1 MVTINPVSNIPK
13 IRPLKFDFGKD
24 AENLNKSF
32 KNVSGG
38 LKSSQDNI
46 KRINDTLE
54 KRIVSRRSKFAK
66 LFEAERLQRTF
77 NLRKQREDEIE
88 ATKIP
93 PPNTME
99 SITNA
104 AGAAGGG
111 FLGRLMKVIGFTLV
125 GALLKYIPP
134 LVGYAEEFIAR
145 LGEFGRIVGS
155 FANNTVDL
163 FRSTLTLLN
172 SLKENLLR
180 LDFFDSERKVR
191 NSFDELVKS
200 IEGMGDDFQS
210 TVDLFTTDITK
221 EIDGVTVG
229 SYSGSE
235 IPPVGGYEQEEPTL
249 GDTTAGGTTPG
260 TGGSSGKFGPATNA
274 LLDAIAYA
282 EGTAGHPNNGYL
294 THFTGAQYSGKG
306 YPEKHPDKVFHSKDY
321 SSAAFGRYQ
330 FMPGTWNTVG
340 GGAMTPERQ
349 DAAAVQLILRRLKLN
364 SPEELENLLQ
374 KQGISPQI
382 SSKLSPEW
390 ASFPTLSGNSYYGQP
405 VKKLEGIQQRYQQSL
420 QRQQTQTSSRQQAQ
434 TSPTGTAKASGT
446 LIPLSGT
453 SGTAGVAGRR
463 LSTPLSPFLPG
474 TGATITS
481 GKGWRTSTN
490 SYHRGYDVGAETG
503 TPVYSYF
510 PGVVT
515 RVFING
521 QGDGGYGNAI
531 EWKDDI
537 YGQTHF
543 YGHLSKPPS
552 LSVGSKF
559 QANSLLGYVGGTG
572 YGLPNKYDPHL
583 HWEIGPRGSEQDP
596 GEWLRSV
603 EAKPSPAQ
611 MAATPSQQKGQQVA
625 QQITPE
631 QKSKNVVAN
640 VPQPV
645 AQPQPSQGG
654 AASSGGQGKGP
665 SLGDMLNNF
674 MKQKLLLDTSF
685 L

>member
-1 MVTINPVSNIPK
+1 MSIINPVSNTPK
-13 IRPLKFDFGKD
+13 IRPIKFDFGRD

-32 KNVSGG
+32 KSVFGG
-38 LKSSQDNI
+38 LKNSQENI
-46 KRINDTLE
+46 KKINDTLE
-54 KRIVSRRSKFAK
+54 KRVVSRRSKFAK
-66 LFEAERLQRTF
+66 LFEADRVQRTF
-77 NLRKQREDEIE
+77 NARKQREDEIE

-104 AGAAGGG
+104 ASAAGGG

-145 LGEFGRIVGS
+145 LGEFGRIIGS
-155 FANNTVDL
+155 FTNNTIEI
-163 FRSTLTLLN
+163 FRSTLGLLN
-172 SLKENLLR
+172 SIKENILR
-180 LDFFDSERKVR
+180 LDFFDSEKRVK
-191 NSFDELVKS
+191 NSFDELVKN
-200 IEGMGDDFQS
+200 IEDLSGDFQD

-229 SYSGSE
+229 SYSGKE

-249 GDTTAGGTTPG
+249 GES
-260 TGGSSGKFGPATNA
+260 GGSGGNFGTKEQRA
-274 LLDAIAYA
+274 LLDAISFA
-282 EGTAGHPNNGYL
+282 EGTTGGYGIIYGGANVPELAKGEL
-294 THFTGAQYSGKG
+294 TVKQVYDMMMSGKLNGRNVG
-306 YPEKHPDKVFHSKDY
+306 YKSG
-321 SSAAFGRYQ
+321 SRATGRYQ
-330 FMPGTWNTVG
+330 FMPDTLSDIVKSGAISWNEKF
-340 GGAMTPERQ
+340 TPEAQ
-349 DAAAVQLILRRLKLN
+349 DRAILAR
-364 SPEELENLLQ
+364 
-374 KQGISPQI
+374 I
-382 SSKLSPEW
+382 
-390 ASFPTLSGNSYYGQP
+390 ASFRGVTPELLKREGLSAKVSNMLAPEFASLPTYSGASFWGQP
-405 VKKLEGIQQRYQQSL
+405 VKSLSDIQKNYQQSL
-420 QRQQTQTSSRQQAQ
+420 QKQQVQTPSA
-434 TSPTGTAKASGT
+434 GTAKASRT
-446 LIPLSGT
+446 LTPLSGT
-453 SGTAGVAGRR
+453 SGTAGGAGRR

-490 SYHRGYDVGAETG
+490 SYHRGYDVGAATG

-515 RVFING
+515 RVLING

-552 LSVGSKF
+552 LSVGAKF

-603 EAKPSPAQ
+603 AAKPSQAQ
-611 MAATPSQQKGQQVA
+611 MAAAPSQPQGQQTA

-631 QKSKNVVAN
+631 RKPKDVVAN

-645 AQPQPSQGG
+645 AKPQPSQG
-654 AASSGGQGKGP
+654 AAAPSGGQGKPP
-665 SLGDMLNNF
+665 SIGDMLNNF

>member
-32 KNVSGG
+32 KSVSGG

-54 KRIVSRRSKFAK
+54 KRIVSRRTKFAK
-66 LFEAERLQRTF
+66 LFDAERMQRTF
-77 NLRKQREDEIE
+77 NLRKQREDELE

-145 LGEFGRIVGS
+145 LGEFGRIIGS
-155 FANNTVDL
+155 FVNNTVDL

-229 SYSGSE
+229 SYSGKE

-249 GDTTAGGTTPG
+249 SESGGAVSG
-260 TGGSSGKFGPATNA
+260 TQKQKA
-274 LLDAIAYA
+274 LLDAIAFA
-282 EGTAGHPNNGYL
+282 EGTTKSYGTISGGDVNKDLEAGNL
-294 THFTGAQYSGKG
+294 TVREVIALGNTFGQPGSKHKWSGAT
-306 YPEKHPDKVFHSKDY
+306 
-321 SSAAFGRYQ
+321 GRYQ
-330 FMPGTWNTVG
+330 FMPKTLQSLVNM
-340 GGAMTPERQ
+340 GALTMDEKFTP
-349 DAAAVQLILRRLKLN
+349 
-364 SPEELENLLQ
+364 Q
-374 KQGISPQI
+374 KQDEAALVLAQRRGVSADLLEKEGISANVAN
-382 SSKLSPEW
+382 KLAPEW
-390 ASFPTLSGNSYYGQP
+390 ASFPTYSGKSYYGQS
-405 VKKLEGIQQRYQQSL
+405 VKSLSDIQKNYQQSL
-420 QRQQTQTSSRQQAQ
+420 QKQQAQ
-434 TSPTGTAKASGT
+434 ISPTGTAKASGT
-446 LIPLSGT
+446 LTPLSGT

-481 GKGWRTSTN
+481 GKGWRTSTG
-490 SYHRGYDVGAETG
+490 SYHRGYDVGAATG

-521 QGDGGYGNAI
+521 QSDGGYGNAI

-537 YGQTHF
+537 YGQIHF

-572 YGLPNKYDPHL
+572 YGLPNEYDPHL

-611 MAATPSQQKGQQVA
+611 IAATPSQQKGQQVA

-665 SLGDMLNNF
+665 SIGDMLNNF